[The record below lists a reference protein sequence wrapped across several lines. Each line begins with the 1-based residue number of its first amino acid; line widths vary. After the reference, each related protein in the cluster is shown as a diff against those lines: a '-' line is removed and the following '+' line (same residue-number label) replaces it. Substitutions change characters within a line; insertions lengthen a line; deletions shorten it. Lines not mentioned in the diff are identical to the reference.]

1 MSYVIAYNRPWCKD
15 LPGLLKKTTGNEF
28 IGIGSKEDLN
38 LTKLKEIAPKTIFFP
53 HWSYII
59 PKEIYESYNCIIFHM
74 TDLPYGRGGSPLQ
87 NLIVRG
93 HKNTVISAIKCVK
106 EIDAGPIY
114 LKKPLTLDGSA
125 EEIFVRANQIIEGMI
140 VEIIKKKL
148 KPIPQS
154 GDVISFTRRKPA
166 DGNLNNTKSLD
177 EVYDYIRMLDAEGY
191 PKAFISLG
199 DLKFEFTKASLNL
212 DSVNANVKIT
222 RETVNE

>member
-15 LPGLLKKTTGNEF
+15 LPEILEKITGNEF

-140 VEIIKKKL
+140 VEIIKKEL

>member
-1 MSYVIAYNRPWCKD
+1 MSYVIAYNRPWCQD
-15 LPGLLKKTTGNEF
+15 LPGILEKITGNEF

-140 VEIIKKKL
+140 VEIIKKEL

>member
-1 MSYVIAYNRPWCKD
+1 
-15 LPGLLKKTTGNEF
+15 
-28 IGIGSKEDLN
+28 
-38 LTKLKEIAPKTIFFP
+38 
-53 HWSYII
+53 
-59 PKEIYESYNCIIFHM
+59 M

-140 VEIIKKKL
+140 VEIIKKEL